1 MSDTTG
7 QEAPAVASETPN
19 PEAAQV
25 QAASTQVDD
34 TQESTEA
41 STAEAKTFTQDELND
56 IVKKEKARTEAKT
69 ERRVMRMLEKLSPQ
83 PVQQQQQVEQAP
95 GKPSRDRFAT
105 DDAYTDALVDWKLEQ
120 RTTQEQNKSLSS
132 KTEGMYAQA
141 AKLPG
146 FDRDDFDALPLTSA
160 ISQALVESDKGPQLM
175 AYMAANPEEVERIAS
190 LSAVQQV
197 KEMGRLEDKL
207 SAAPR
212 SSKAPA
218 PITPIGSRGSA
229 TNSADLASLPM
240 DQYIEARKK
249 QGARWSR

>member
-1 MSDTTG
+1 MSETTG

-25 QAASTQVDD
+25 QAANTQADD
-34 TQESTEA
+34 TQASTEE
-41 STAEAKTFTQDELND
+41 STAETKTFTQEELND

-69 ERRVMRMLEKLSPQ
+69 ERRVLRMLEKLSPQ
-83 PVQQQQQVEQAP
+83 QVQQQEQHVEQAA
-95 GKPSRDRFAT
+95 GKPSRDRYAT

-120 RTTQEQNKSLSS
+120 RSAQEQTKSLSS
-132 KTEGMYAQA
+132 KTESMYAQA

-146 FDRDDFDALPLTSA
+146 FDRDDFNALPLTPA

-175 AYMAANPEEVERIAS
+175 AYMTANPEEVERIAS
-190 LSAVQQV
+190 MSAVQQV

-212 SSKAPA
+212 TSRAPA
-218 PITPIGSRGSA
+218 PITPIGSRGSG
-229 TNSADLASLPM
+229 SPGDPASM
-240 DQYIEARKK
+240 SVDQWAAHMKK
-249 QGARWSR
+249 QGSRWVR